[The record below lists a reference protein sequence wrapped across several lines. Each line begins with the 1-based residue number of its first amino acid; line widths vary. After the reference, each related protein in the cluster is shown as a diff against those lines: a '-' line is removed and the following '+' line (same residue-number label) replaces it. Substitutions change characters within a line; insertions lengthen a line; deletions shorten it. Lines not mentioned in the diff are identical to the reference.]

1 MTPLMKIGEID
12 LATSVHVLAHL
23 DLHVRGGFHECY
35 GSIVGVGV
43 EQSHGYWYVVSL
55 TLVRD
60 WNCSHQVEQL
70 SVSTIVEGEL
80 VTLGSETLVVE
91 QQS

>member
-43 EQSHGYWYVVSL
+43 KQSH
-55 TLVRD
+55 
-60 WNCSHQVEQL
+60 
-70 SVSTIVEGEL
+70 
-80 VTLGSETLVVE
+80 
-91 QQS
+91 